1 MPTYVDQPVDAP
13 MPNLENLRKQA
24 KLYVRWH
31 RDGHHPV
38 AAQIRAVLPRFKDLT
53 DRQILGRDFKLS
65 DAQELVARQSGFESW
80 QALKTGVQAMTDTAQ
95 AIAAKPEWTQV
106 EAQLFVAD
114 IKASCAFFTSKL
126 GFEVV
131 FTYGEPPF
139 YGQVKRDNARLN
151 LRMVCEPVFVGDI
164 REREQLLAAST
175 TLGSAA
181 ELRQLFL
188 QYQSAG
194 VDFQQTL
201 KQEPWGARTFIVRDP
216 DGNLLL
222 FAGPAT

>member
-1 MPTYVDQPVDAP
+1 

-31 RDGHHPV
+31 RDGYYPV
-38 AAQIRAVLPRFKDLT
+38 AAQIRAVVPRFKDLT
-53 DRQILGRDFKLS
+53 DRQILDGPFKLS

-80 QALKTGVQAMTDTAQ
+80 QALKTGVQAMSDTAQ
-95 AIAAKPEWTQV
+95 PVAARPELTEV
-106 EAQLFVAD
+106 EAELFVAD

-126 GFEVV
+126 GFDVV

-151 LRMVCEPVFVGDI
+151 LRLVCEPVFVGDI
-164 REREQLLAAST
+164 REREQLLAASM

-181 ELRQLFL
+181 EIRQLFV
-188 QYQSAG
+188 QYQAAG
-194 VDFQQTL
+194 VEFQQTL
-201 KQEPWGARTFIVRDP
+201 KQEPWGARTFVVRDP